1 MKKIS
6 SFLKQLPLFYRSAAL
21 IWTFSILVV
30 IFFFFFNLKS
40 EKRSNQTLILKKE
53 FQSHLLTVEK
63 TLSEK
68 HQFISRFL
76 NNFAAGKTELSG
88 LFNISNNLSPSEGV
102 QSYLKLMKQLDPALQ
117 EIYMAIGGQSRIY
130 KFTSDNRWVPEKT
143 DIPAFTQLIQNAS
156 LSNWQLLK
164 INNEDPVLASI
175 FRVQQ
180 SSKIPEYTYFFVYSI
195 SKLFSE
201 NFGPS
206 EEDRQSYFVLTN
218 NEVFSV
224 ISPNT
229 SEDHRIFQQIFRKIP
244 SPALLVNNERRGN
257 IQLQNKSYNVLVKPI
272 SGTNLFLTAL
282 FPVGRIS
289 TPFSFATWG
298 LILFVVLGLSPP
310 FLIFWLFQKTVFNPL
325 RRALSESS
333 PSSQVEFSA
342 TLQSKNNWPVLEKAV
357 TTIEKL
363 RVENAE
369 IRKKIG
375 SSLTEIAG
383 ALKSFKQNNWETQK
397 LSGDE
402 ENWDTKSFDFI
413 SNLTESFD
421 QLRLSSR
428 RQSDSLWEIFQALS
442 QINDTIQN
450 MVEQQ
455 QQLSNSIDSTSAAI
469 EQMTVSIESLSAMAD
484 NLNQI
489 ASGTSKQTE
498 KGQKQITDLME
509 EIEGIQQQVAKN
521 AKVIGGL
528 HSRAIRISEI
538 TQVIDEIADQTNLL
552 ALNAAIEAARAGDAG
567 KGFAVVAE
575 EIRKLAEKT
584 TAATKEISHMIENI
598 QDSATM
604 AVEAMDQEQKLV
616 NDGKQRATQ
625 IVGAF
630 QHIAQEMNNV
640 STLVFNVD
648 SSLQEQTLAAHQILK
663 SVQEMRDS
671 SNKFT
676 DLSQTQATA
685 LDEIKSTI
693 EEIVKFSQTIS
704 ETIRKETGNI
714 ETTLQRFQKLME
726 MIQQNRLKFQE
737 NSSRLEN
744 VFQRLATL
752 TRWLNENGKNG
763 TNGSL
768 QLTTVDPKKKPDKKP
783 ISLNVL

>member
-6 SFLKQLPLFYRSAAL
+6 SFLNQLPQFYRIASL
-21 IWTFSILVV
+21 IWIFSILFL
-30 IFFFFFNLKS
+30 IFFFFTNLKS
-40 EKRSNQTLILKKE
+40 DKRANQTLILKKE
-53 FQSHLLTVEK
+53 FQSQLATVEK
-63 TLSEK
+63 ALSEK

-76 NNFAAGKTELSG
+76 DNLAAKKTELSD
-88 LFNISNNLSPSEGV
+88 LFSASRNSPSLKRV
-102 QSYLKLMKQLDPALQ
+102 QSYLRLMKQLDPALR
-117 EIYMAIGGQSRIY
+117 EVYLATADHSRIY
-130 KFTSDNRWVPEKT
+130 KFTTDNRWIPEKT
-143 DIPAFTQLIQNAS
+143 DTPAFTQLTQNAS

-164 INNEDPVLASI
+164 LNGEDPILVSV
-175 FRVQQ
+175 FSVQK
-180 SSKIPEYTYFFVYSI
+180 SSEMPKYSWIFVYSI
-195 SKLFSE
+195 PKFFSV
-201 NFGPS
+201 NFRQR
-206 EEDRQSYFVLTN
+206 EEDSQPYFILTN
-218 NEVFSV
+218 NEIFSV
-224 ISPNT
+224 ISSNT
-229 SEDHRIFQQIFRKIP
+229 SEEHVIFQQIFRKIP
-244 SPALLVNNERRGN
+244 SPALLANNRTVKS
-257 IQLQNKSYNVLVKPI
+257 IPFQNKTYNVLVKPV
-272 SGTNLFLTAL
+272 SGTNLFLTAI
-282 FPVGRIS
+282 FPEDAIS
-289 TPFSFATWG
+289 TTFSFASWG
-298 LILFVVLGLSPP
+298 LVLFMVLGLSPP
-310 FLIFWLFQKTVFNPL
+310 FLIFWLFQETVFSPL
-325 RRALSESS
+325 QQALSDSA
-333 PSSQVEFSA
+333 PSSNGKSSETFQ
-342 TLQSKNNWPVLEKAV
+342 LKNNWSIIEKAV

-363 RVENAE
+363 RIENAE

-375 SSLTEIAG
+375 SSLTEIAE

-397 LSGDE
+397 LSGEE
-402 ENWDTKSFDFI
+402 ENWDAKSLDFI

-455 QQLSNSIDSTSAAI
+455 HQLSNSIDSTSAAI

-498 KGQKQITDLME
+498 KGQKQINDLME

-584 TAATKEISHMIENI
+584 TAATKEIAHMIENI

-726 MIQQNRLKFQE
+726 MIQHNRLKFQE

-744 VFQRLATL
+744 IFQRLATL
-752 TRWLNENGKNG
+752 TSWLNENGKNG

-768 QLTTVDPKKKPDKKP
+768 QLTPVDAKKKRGKKT
-783 ISLNVL
+783 ISLNAL